1 LRKVRANGRPRFILS
16 IAALFLAL
24 LSVPAFPASGD
35 TRLEVYDLRH
45 YTHPNFT
52 RIVVDI
58 GGLREYTYG
67 ESRDPDRI
75 VINIYQAKL
84 NSILQGEVITPRC
97 DYLSGV
103 RIVQHDAM
111 TVRVAADLDFD
122 RIKSYRVWYLPDPFR
137 ILLDIYPKEAAQVSS
152 QPQIGPAG
160 PETPRPPQPS
170 TSGYSLAR
178 QLGLG
183 VQTVVIDPG
192 HGGTDPGCLGAGGQ
206 KEKDLVLD
214 LALKLQK
221 LLTAA
226 GLSVIMTRESDIFI
240 PLEKRTVLANQIKAD
255 LFISIHA
262 NASFNRQR
270 TGVETFFLNF
280 SPDASVNEIAAL
292 ENATST
298 KTLGEMTNILKKIAQ
313 NSKIME
319 SRDLAEKVQ
328 RNLVRY
334 MSKFY
339 SEVKDLGA
347 KGGPFWVLIGGD
359 MPSVL
364 VEVSHLSNSAEEKR
378 MKDETYRQRIAEGI
392 AEGVQVYRQSLGKGR
407 NGK

>member
-1 LRKVRANGRPRFILS
+1 LRKVRANGRPLFILP
-16 IAALFLAL
+16 IAALVLAF
-24 LSVPAFPASGD
+24 LSVPASPASRD

-58 GGLREYTYG
+58 GGLREYTSG
-67 ESRDPDRI
+67 ESHDPDRI
-75 VINIYQAKL
+75 IISIYQAKL

-103 RIVQHDAM
+103 RIVQHDAI
-111 TVRVAADLDFD
+111 TVRVVADLDFD

-160 PETPRPPQPS
+160 PETPQPPQPS

-183 VQTVVIDPG
+183 IETVVIDPG

-226 GLSVIMTRESDIFI
+226 GLKVIMTRESDIFI

-255 LFISIHA
+255 LFLSVHA

-339 SEVKDLGA
+339 GEVKDLGA

-364 VEVSHLSNSAEEKR
+364 VEVSHLSNSTEEKR

-392 AEGVQVYRQSLGKGR
+392 AEGVQTYRQSLGKGR